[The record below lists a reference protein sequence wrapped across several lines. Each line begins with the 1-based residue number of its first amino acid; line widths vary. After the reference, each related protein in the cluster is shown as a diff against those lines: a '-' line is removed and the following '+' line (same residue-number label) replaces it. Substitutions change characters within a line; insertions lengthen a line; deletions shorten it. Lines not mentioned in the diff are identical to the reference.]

1 MIAETRMNR
10 KMNGQPAGWIG
21 TRTSSLT
28 LLKIF
33 ICSNL
38 FSNNRYHRLARA
50 PRPSQNPLL
59 APYPFAAQ
67 TSSNN

>member
-38 FSNNRYHRLARA
+38 FSNNRYLRLARA
-50 PRPSQNPLL
+50 ASKPKSVAGTISICSANVIK
-59 APYPFAAQ
+59 
-67 TSSNN
+67 